1 MAVYQ
6 RRPRQSPVALIL
18 IVVAVVVLGVVL
30 ALALSGPRQ
39 GGDRSSP
46 EPVSNRVMQALQR
59 NDMRALYE
67 EMSPSLKEIFTL
79 EALMTGE
86 QSVVKTQGR
95 ITNVEVL
102 EPPTV
107 KTGPEWNGEWAEARV
122 RITRQT
128 TTETYLVR
136 FHMENGQWWFFGTL
150 KVE

>member
-6 RRPRQSPVALIL
+6 GRPKQSPMALIL
-18 IVVAVVVLGVVL
+18 IVAAVVVFGVIL

-46 EPVSNRVMQALQR
+46 EPVYNRIVQALQR
-59 NDMRALYE
+59 NDMRTLYE
-67 EMSPSLKEIFTL
+67 EMSPLFKELFTL
-79 EALMTGE
+79 ETLMDGE
-86 QSVVKTQGR
+86 QSIVTTQGR
-95 ITNVEVL
+95 IINVEVL

-107 KTGPEWNGEWAEARV
+107 KTGSEWNGEWAEARV

-136 FHMENGQWWFFGTL
+136 FHLENGQWWFFGTL
-150 KVE
+150 KVK